1 MDLMGGISTE
11 LRDENAEGIY
21 TTIFPPFTVTS
32 LPHAHVDSDS
42 RAPGEPDFITFPKAI
57 GVVESARSHRE
68 RWLGARV
75 SGDARPAPLQLLA
88 RPASRRC
95 WRLYVAILRRPVTD
109 PIRARCG
116 ARRYPASLALCARD
130 LTR

>member
-1 MDLMGGISTE
+1 MDLMGGISSE

-21 TTIFPPFTVTS
+21 TTTFPPFTVTS

-42 RAPGEPDFITFPKAI
+42 RAPGEPDLITFAIPI

-75 SGDARPAPLQLLA
+75 SGDARPAPAQLLA
-88 RPASRRC
+88 RPVFMS
-95 WRLYVAILRRPVTD
+95 
-109 PIRARCG
+109 
-116 ARRYPASLALCARD
+116 
-130 LTR
+130 